1 MLDNMNAAQV
11 IQEIDSLPTE
21 EQSKVMA
28 HLHHLQEERFH
39 EEQVKIAEQ
48 RLEDLKNGLEETVS
62 HEEAMYMI
70 REG

>member
-1 MLDNMNAAQV
+1 MLDDMNAAQV
-11 IQEIDSLPTE
+11 IQEIDTLPAE

-28 HLHHLQEERFH
+28 HLHHLQKERFH

-48 RLEDLKNGLEETVS
+48 RLEDLENGLEETVS
-62 HEEAMYMI
+62 HEEAMHMI

>member
-62 HEEAMYMI
+62 HEEAMLMI

>member
-1 MLDNMNAAQV
+1 MNAAQV
-11 IQEIDSLPTE
+11 IQEINTLPTE

-48 RLEDLKNGLEETVS
+48 RLEDLKNGLEKTAS